1 MGLCGLRVRLKRL
14 SRDWLAL
21 ERSFPGEQ
29 PPPGCARWRRR
40 CFDCSRPPGN
50 QAVTGFVQRLV
61 EQAQDES
68 VWAEGVLSQPEEVGA
83 APSLVNDEGFASEAA
98 SDRRV
103 RDHWAQRGA
112 VGCGELRR

>member
-1 MGLCGLRVRLKRL
+1 MLRLQQ
-14 SRDWLAL
+14 A
-21 ERSFPGEQ
+21 
-29 PPPGCARWRRR
+29 A
-40 CFDCSRPPGN
+40 GN

-68 VWAEGVLSQPEEVGA
+68 VWAEGVRIPPEEVGA
-83 APSLVNDEGFASEAA
+83 APGLVNDEDFASEAV

-112 VGCGELRR
+112 VGCSELRR